1 MTPEIENAFAAIR
14 GEHVEVLFDLPRPEV
29 WRGHEGEGITE

>member
-14 GEHVEVLFDLPRPEV
+14 DKYGSESIVRVEKMLEARTQQRHPL
-29 WRGHEGEGITE
+29 